1 MAIDPSIA
9 LSVRGPQIESPIDQM
24 AKVLS
29 LRDMMAQGQ
38 VRGLQLQ
45 QMKRAQQDEDA
56 MRGAMR
62 FGQDGTL
69 DRSGTLAE
77 LYKVAPQAAEKW
89 RHTWAKEDADLQE
102 AKAKGNKAN
111 IEQALKWNEAIASLT
126 RGVRDQGTYTMAL
139 NRAKQLG
146 IPGVDTMPAQFD
158 PGFVQNL
165 QIQALTAIDYYNSQR
180 PQSALGKTVV
190 DLRGLGQPE
199 EVVQRYI
206 TTETSPRPGVVV
218 NTGERLPPGWRVDAA
233 DPSRWT
239 PIPGGPHDPDRRGAK
254 PLTEQQANALGFG
267 IRARDSHS
275 ILSNLEQSG
284 VDSSGLNYAVSD
296 KLPFGGGYALS
307 KDQQLY
313 KQAQIDF
320 VTAVLRKESGAA
332 ISAAEF
338 ETEGRKYFPQPG
350 DSPETIRQKNA
361 ARQRAIQ
368 VLEIQA
374 GKDLPTDPKPTSKVE
389 RTPGAPYAGQS
400 ATQADLEHTAQK
412 NGMTVQEVKRRWIA
426 GGGRVV
432 K

>member
-9 LSVRGPQIESPIDQM
+9 LSARGPQIESPIDQM

-45 QMKRAQQDEDA
+45 QMKQAQQDEAA

-62 FGQDGTL
+62 FGKDGAL
-69 DRSGTLAE
+69 DRAGTLAE

-102 AKAKGNKAN
+102 AQAKGNKAN

-126 RGVRDQGTYTMAL
+126 RGVKDQGTYTMAL

-146 IPGVDTMPAQFD
+146 IPGVGDMPAQYD
-158 PGFVQNL
+158 QGFVQNL
-165 QIQALTAIDYYNSQR
+165 QVQALTAVDYYNSQR
-180 PQSALGKTVV
+180 PQS
-190 DLRGLGQPE
+190 DLARINADEAAGLISPQQAEAMRRKMTTHAPA
-199 EVVQRYI
+199 VQ
-206 TTETSPRPGVVV
+206 V

-239 PIPGGPHDPDRRGAK
+239 PIPGGPHDPDRKGAK

-267 IRARDSHS
+267 IRARDAHS
-275 ILSNLEQSG
+275 ILSNLERSG
-284 VDSSGLNYAVSD
+284 VDSSGINYAVSD

-313 KQAQIDF
+313 KQAQTDF

-332 ISAAEF
+332 IHASEF
-338 ETEGRKYFPQPG
+338 DTEARKYFPQPG

-374 GKDLPTDPKPTSKVE
+374 GKDLPTDPKPTDKVE